1 MGSSQKLHQDLR
13 SIGVRMAPL
22 ISVNLQMASNITP
35 GLLSCS
41 IEYQFR
47 QTTLAALILS
57 RIAIEP
63 CNCHIQLK
71 RVLAR

>member
-1 MGSSQKLHQDLR
+1 MT
-13 SIGVRMAPL
+13 PL

-47 QTTLAALILS
+47 QTALAALILKQN
-57 RIAIEP
+57 R
-63 CNCHIQLK
+63 NLQLLHSTETSPGEVTK
-71 RVLAR
+71 TPSVIDRTIILLGKE